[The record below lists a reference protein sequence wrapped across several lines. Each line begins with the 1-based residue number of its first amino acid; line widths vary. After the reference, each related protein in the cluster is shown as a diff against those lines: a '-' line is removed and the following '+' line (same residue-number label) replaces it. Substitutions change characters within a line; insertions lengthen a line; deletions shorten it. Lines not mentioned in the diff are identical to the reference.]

1 MPFEDLAQVNSL
13 IPYVSSMKLFKAI
26 GLLYILCWQFA
37 PFSFGQ
43 SNNENSFVQI
53 PIPRSNIYWL
63 GEGHAT
69 ALNYSIAF
77 DLYRKIDSAFGADY
91 ILLESNFL
99 QTYYLNKYLRSGDN
113 SVLDLAFSTSVG
125 TFGWTKEHKA
135 YYEKIYLYEQNK
147 PTEKRVQFVGIDIEH
162 GYWHTHKYLIDS
174 LLSTIILDRNRLIS
188 RIRQSLKT
196 GSDFLDYYTRLYAD
210 ILQYDEAYKSMLG
223 ERFGL
228 VKYLIKN
235 IYNITYSQSLPSS
248 MWNNTRD
255 SLIYENFKW
264 HNERLHFADK
274 VSFGL
279 WGTDHVFQA
288 KTKEGTTFIAGHI
301 ANKQP
306 EISQKSYRMLY
317 TKSSFNLPTFFIPK
331 FARWI
336 FGNKKYIKTKA
347 FNNDKIW
354 SKVPG
359 IRFLKKRKSRGFT
372 YPLSVEGLPSEI
384 NLVGNGKKEFRNSD
398 YFQYV
403 ILIRNSPACT
413 PLKSNFK

>member
-1 MPFEDLAQVNSL
+1 
-13 IPYVSSMKLFKAI
+13 MKLFKAI

-43 SNNENSFVQI
+43 SRNENIFVQTQ
-53 PIPRSNIYWL
+53 IPRSNIYWL

-69 ALNYSIAF
+69 ALNYNIAV
-77 DLYRKIDSAFGADY
+77 DLYRKIDSTFGVDY

-99 QTYYLNKYLRSGDN
+99 QTHYLNKYLRSGDN

-147 PTEKRVQFVGIDIEH
+147 PTEKRIQFVGIDIEH

-174 LLSTIILDRNRLIS
+174 LLSTIKLDSNRLIS
-188 RIRQSLKT
+188 RIWQSLKT
-196 GSDFLDYYTRLYAD
+196 NSDYLDYYASLYTD
-210 ILQYDEAYKSMLG
+210 ILQNDETYKSTLG
-223 ERFGL
+223 ERFEL
-228 VKYLIKN
+228 VKYLVKN

-288 KTKEGTTFIAGHI
+288 KTKEGTTYIAGHI
-301 ANKQP
+301 AIKQS

-336 FGNKKYIKTKA
+336 FGNKKYIRTKA

-359 IRFLKKRKSRGFT
+359 IKFFKKRKNHDFT
-372 YPLSVEGLPSEI
+372 YPLSIDSLPSKI
-384 NLVGNGKKEFRNSD
+384 DVVGNKMKGYQNNN
-398 YFQYV
+398 YFQYI
-403 ILIRNSPACT
+403 ILVRNSPACT
-413 PLKSNFK
+413 PLKKQF